1 VFRKTMPSGLIQG
14 WAPVFVSQCKIAQTD
29 LWWNTR
35 QKPKPIRHRCSVGI
49 FMFSSKTALVLAF
62 ALALGGCETTT
73 AGSGPGEGSATLA
86 GAFSGAS
93 SGSAIGRGGNE
104 AAAAATNAA
113 LGGLIGSKLGAS
125 LNDDDRRLA
134 YEAQISALDRGA
146 PGAPVPW
153 RNPASGRHG
162 NIVPGPPYDQ
172 KGATCRGFSHTVTID
187 GQLETARGTACR
199 GPDGAWTAVS

>member
-1 VFRKTMPSGLIQG
+1 
-14 WAPVFVSQCKIAQTD
+14 
-29 LWWNTR
+29 
-35 QKPKPIRHRCSVGI
+35 
-49 FMFSSKTALVLAF
+49 MFSSKTALVLAF

-73 AGSGPGEGSATLA
+73 AGSGPSEGTATLA
-86 GAFSGAS
+86 GAFSGAPN
-93 SGSAIGRGGNE
+93 GSAIGRGGNE

-125 LNDDDRRLA
+125 LNEDDRRLA
-134 YEAQISALDRGA
+134 YEAQIGALDRGA

-172 KGATCRGFSHTVTID
+172 KGTTCRGFSHTVTID